1 MRTIMA
7 LIVALGLTGTVWAG
21 THPGEF
27 SPDEIVQTE
36 E

>member
-7 LIVALGLTGTVWAG
+7 LIIVLGLTGTVWAG
-21 THPGEF
+21 SHPGEF
-27 SPDEIVQTE
+27 SADEMVQTE